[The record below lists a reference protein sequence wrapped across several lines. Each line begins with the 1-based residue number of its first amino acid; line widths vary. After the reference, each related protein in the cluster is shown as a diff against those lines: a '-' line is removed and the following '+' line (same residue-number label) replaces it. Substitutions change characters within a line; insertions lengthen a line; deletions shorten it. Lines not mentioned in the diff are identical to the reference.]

1 MTHSTSACRESGN
14 LLEYTDYFFP
24 SYDEAAALSGLTE
37 PAQIARFFRSRGA
50 KHVGVKLGADGCY
63 VCSNAF
69 CGTVAPFCTSV
80 LDTTGAGDNFM
91 AGLIHG
97 VLRGWTIQDCV
108 TFANAAGALACSRL
122 GATSDLDYLQ
132 PNQKHSVSNRGRH
145 KTCKGGHMIL

>member
-1 MTHSTSACRESGN
+1 MSASSWGQ
-14 LLEYTDYFFP
+14 T
-24 SYDEAAALSGLTE
+24 AAMCAPMRFAE
-37 PAQIARFFRSRGA
+37 P
-50 KHVGVKLGADGCY
+50 
-63 VCSNAF
+63 
-69 CGTVAPFCTSV
+69 VAPFCTSV

-132 PNQKHSVSNRGRH
+132 PIRN
-145 KTCKGGHMIL
+145 ILSQTEAGTRLVKEGI